1 MGNANTHAIP
11 PMSLNRR
18 IISLDED
25 DFDFDEMDLLS
36 SVNQSHSLDGLTTE
50 EALSEGLIDIDDLPQ
65 EEREDS
71 IRTNEEI
78 EALDSLEF

>member
-1 MGNANTHAIP
+1 MN
-11 PMSLNRR
+11 LNHR
-18 IISLDED
+18 IINVDED

-36 SVNQSHSLDGLTTE
+36 SVNRSHTQDGLTTE

-65 EEREDS
+65 EEREDP

-78 EALDSLEF
+78 EALESIEF

>member
-1 MGNANTHAIP
+1 MN
-11 PMSLNRR
+11 LNHR

-36 SVNQSHSLDGLTTE
+36 SVNRSHSLDGLTTE

-65 EEREDS
+65 EQIEDP
-71 IRTNEEI
+71 ILTNEEI
-78 EALDSLEF
+78 EALDSIEF

>member
-1 MGNANTHAIP
+1 
-11 PMSLNRR
+11 MSLNRR

-36 SVNQSHSLDGLTTE
+36 SVNRSHSLDGLTTE

-65 EEREDS
+65 EQIEDP

>member
-1 MGNANTHAIP
+1 MGNANTHSLP

-36 SVNQSHSLDGLTTE
+36 SVNQSHTQDGLTTE
-50 EALSEGLIDIDDLPQ
+50 EALSSGLIDIDDLPQ
-65 EEREDS
+65 EQIEDS
-71 IRTNEEI
+71 IRTSEEI

>member
-1 MGNANTHAIP
+1 MN
-11 PMSLNRR
+11 LNRR
-18 IISLDED
+18 IINVDED

-36 SVNQSHSLDGLTTE
+36 SVNRSHSLDGLTTE

-65 EEREDS
+65 EEREDP

-78 EALDSLEF
+78 EALDSIEF

>member
-11 PMSLNRR
+11 PMNLNRR
-18 IISLDED
+18 IINVDED

-36 SVNQSHSLDGLTTE
+36 SVNRSHSLDGLTTE

-65 EEREDS
+65 EEREDP
-71 IRTNEEI
+71 ILTNEEI
-78 EALDSLEF
+78 EALDSIEF

>member
-1 MGNANTHAIP
+1 MN
-11 PMSLNRR
+11 LNHR

-36 SVNQSHSLDGLTTE
+36 SVNQSHTQDGLTTE

-65 EEREDS
+65 EQIEDP
-71 IRTNEEI
+71 IRTSEEI

>member
-1 MGNANTHAIP
+1 
-11 PMSLNRR
+11 MSLNRR

-65 EEREDS
+65 EQIEDP